1 MEADKDL
8 GSRQSC
14 TSAVTGSIHFWLRI
28 FGFYDFYIFLWEIG
42 ISDICIALWTKKKFP
57 TSWNYWGRTNCA
69 EFTLH
74 SLSDSVRNRTSTAIV
89 NDSCKVP
96 LKASTPYR
104 NIRKHGFFRLRL
116 PRLQRVSLSWT
127 WRRASV
133 CAALPCS
140 CRANLQPYHP
150 SLASHA
156 ALLIDAV
163 FWVQAKNPLKQC
175 RKNDLRRH
183 WHNLSKNSMT
193 AGLQS
198 AISSA
203 YIPANIC
210 RSVPPQTNADID
222 GR

>member
-1 MEADKDL
+1 MGNWKLAYLIFVSLIVKSASSQNQLKLLELL
-8 GSRQSC
+8 GKKNQLCWVHSPQLVRQC
-14 TSAVTGSIHFWLRI
+14 P
-28 FGFYDFYIFLWEIG
+28 
-42 ISDICIALWTKKKFP
+42 KK
-57 TSWNYWGRTNCA
+57 NVHG
-69 EFTLH
+69 H
-74 SLSDSVRNRTSTAIV
+74 
-89 NDSCKVP
+89 SCKVP

-156 ALLIDAV
+156 AASSLMQLCG
-163 FWVQAKNPLKQC
+163 FFSKKQQ
-175 RKNDLRRH
+175 KTH
-183 WHNLSKNSMT
+183 WSSAENSMT

-203 YIPANIC
+203 YIPAITGN
-210 RSVPPQTNADID
+210 RVPPQTNAEKYWWPVNTYITYSSSKCR
-222 GR
+222 GHHCHRLRS